1 LIPILLALGASLAW
15 GFGDFCG
22 GVKSRVLPALSVLAG
37 AQPVGLALL
46 AVAVAIR
53 GHGPPGREVLWAC
66 LAAAFGTSG
75 LVAFYRGMAAGA
87 ISVVA
92 PISGTAAVVPVLWA
106 LAHGEHPS
114 GLQEL
119 GFVLVLGGVVATS
132 WERTPGRARVTA
144 GAGWATLA
152 LVAFGGYYV
161 PMHAASRHDFLWA
174 SLVFRSTS
182 TTLVWLT
189 MLALGRRLH
198 GIRPHLL
205 VLAAIGVFD
214 TGGNVLFAAASQEHG
229 LLSVVSVLASLYPVV
244 TVLLARTALRER
256 VQRTQEAGV
265 AVTLVGVALVSAG

>member
-1 LIPILLALGASLAW
+1 M
-15 GFGDFCG
+15 
-22 GVKSRVLPALSVLAG
+22 
-37 AQPVGLALL
+37 GLVLL

-66 LAAAFGTSG
+66 LAAVFGTSG

-92 PISGTAAVVPVLWA
+92 PIAGTAAAIPVAWG
-106 LAHGEHPS
+106 LATGDHPS
-114 GLQEL
+114 SLQEL
-119 GFVLVLGGVVATS
+119 GFVLALGGIVATS
-132 WERTPGRARVTA
+132 WERSAQSPRLAA
-144 GAGWATLA
+144 GAGWAVLT

-161 PMHAASRHDFLWA
+161 PMHAASQENFLWA

-189 MLALGRRLH
+189 VLALGRRPR
-198 GIRPHLL
+198 GIRPHLP

-229 LLSVVSVLASLYPVV
+229 LLSVVSVLASLYPLV

-256 VQRTQEAGV
+256 VHRTQEAGV
-265 AVTLVGVALVSAG
+265 VVTLAGVALVSAG

>member
-1 LIPILLALGASLAW
+1 MLATS
-15 GFGDFCG
+15 
-22 GVKSRVLPALSVLAG
+22 
-37 AQPVGLALL
+37 QPVGLSVLV
-46 AVAVAIR
+46 VAVAIR
-53 GHGPPGREVLWAC
+53 GHGPPGPAVLWAC

-92 PISGTAAVVPVLWA
+92 PIAGTAAAVPVVWG
-106 LAHGEHPS
+106 LARGEHPS
-114 GLQEL
+114 TLQEL

-132 WERTPGRARVTA
+132 WERTPGRTRVAA
-144 GAGWATLA
+144 GVGWAALT

-161 PMHAASRHDFLWA
+161 PMHTASHDDFLWA

-182 TTLVWLT
+182 TSLVWLAV
-189 MLALGRRLH
+189 LALRRRPR
-198 GIRPHLL
+198 GIRPHLP

-244 TVLLARTALRER
+244 TVLLARMALRER

-265 AVTLVGVALVSAG
+265 VVTLAGVALVSAG